1 MYKDK
6 AVSNSKKYKEEM
18 EKWKS
23 DMMKAGNKKLVHKKI
38 NSKTQKRGRKRK
50 TTKKETRR
58 KPKDM
63 EKTKATW
70 TVPLISRKQKKK
82 NKR

>member
-6 AVSNSKKYKEEM
+6 AASNSKKYKEEM
-18 EKWKS
+18 EKWKN
-23 DMMKAGNKKLVHKKI
+23 DMMKGGDKKLVDKKI
-38 NSKTQKRGRKRK
+38 KSKTKKRGRKRK
-50 TTKKETRR
+50 TTKKETSR

-82 NKR
+82 TKR